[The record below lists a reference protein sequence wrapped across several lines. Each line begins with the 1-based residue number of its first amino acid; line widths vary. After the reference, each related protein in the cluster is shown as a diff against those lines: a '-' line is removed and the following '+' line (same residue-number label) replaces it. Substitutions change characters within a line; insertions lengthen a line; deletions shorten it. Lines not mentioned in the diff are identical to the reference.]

1 MDRNAI
7 IFCVPTNHIS
17 RKFSNKFILE
27 IIVYSVEGSVTKKSR
42 LVRKQSSNGDLHL
55 IFQGSRFDENRKNA
69 EDLDEAEI
77 KVIMKKE
84 ASKPLLI
91 LREE

>member
-1 MDRNAI
+1 MED
-7 IFCVPTNHIS
+7 
-17 RKFSNKFILE
+17 
-27 IIVYSVEGSVTKKSR
+27 SVTKKSHV
-42 LVRKQSSNGDLHL
+42 VRERSSNGEIHL
-55 IFQGSRFDENRKNA
+55 ILPESRFNENRKNA

-77 KVIMKKE
+77 KKIMRKE

>member
-1 MDRNAI
+1 MSLQLY
-7 IFCVPTNHIS
+7 CTES
-17 RKFSNKFILE
+17 
-27 IIVYSVEGSVTKKSR
+27 SVTKKSHV
-42 LVRKQSSNGDLHL
+42 VRERSLNGEIHL
-55 IFQGSRFDENRKNA
+55 ILRESRFNESRRNE

-77 KVIMKKE
+77 RKIMRKE